1 MESQIVGDTVEILTM
16 QASQMAVDEGA
27 KTAEPEKRNQD
38 FAEPQNKVSQ
48 FTAA

>member
-1 MESQIVGDTVEILTM
+1 VDKLAL
-16 QASQMAVDEGA
+16 QASQMAVDDGA
-27 KTAEPEKRNQD
+27 KTLSPEKRNQV

>member
-1 MESQIVGDTVEILTM
+1 MVGDTVGMLTM
-16 QASQMAVDEGA
+16 QAGQMAVDEGA

-48 FTAA
+48 FTAT

>member
-1 MESQIVGDTVEILTM
+1 MAGDTVDMLTI

-27 KTAEPEKRNQD
+27 KTAEPEKRTQD

>member
-1 MESQIVGDTVEILTM
+1 MAGDTVDKLTI

-27 KTAEPEKRNQD
+27 KTAEPEKRNQ
-38 FAEPQNKVSQ
+38 EPQNKVSQ